1 MPVYKISNLKAI
13 RIPFLRDGFGNEF
26 KLRDFFADNLEE
38 LLGVRF
44 LEKEY
49 QIDGGRMDTIGIDEN
64 NCPVIIEYKWKEN
77 EEVFAQWLFYLD
89 WLKRNKR
96 HFELLVKS
104 KFGNDIG
111 VNWNDPRVIL
121 VAQGFSRYVESAV
134 QQVSNVELKTYALYE
149 DGIIHIENVYGG
161 KGKRVATKESS
172 SVLWELNA
180 TTVSIS
186 TQDEIVYDIEHHT
199 KNLLEDLREAF
210 ETVREKILELPG
222 AEEVPLKIGITYR
235 TTRSFVRFE
244 FRKNWIM
251 VLVRSA
257 AYPMEDSKNII
268 TDVTSHGWGFNGKLK
283 MIATDDPDYI
293 FGIIKASYGSTL

>member
-1 MPVYKISNLKAI
+1 MPIYKISNSKAV

-44 LEKEY
+44 LEKEF

-77 EEVFAQWLFYLD
+77 EEVFAQGLFYLD

-104 KFGNDIG
+104 KLGNEAE

-149 DGIIHIENVYGG
+149 DGIVHIENVYGG
-161 KGKRVATKESS
+161 KGKKSKEI
-172 SVLWELNA
+172 L
-180 TTVSIS
+180 IS
-186 TQDEIVYDIEHHT
+186 TIQQSNVSGDSLAQEEITYDVEHHT
-199 KNLLEDLREAF
+199 KGLPEDLREAF

-222 AEEVPLKIGITYR
+222 AEELPLKIGITYR

-257 AYPMEDSKNII
+257 AYPVEDPKNII
-268 TDVTSHGWGFNGKLK
+268 SDVTSHGWGFNGKLK
-283 MIATDDPDYI
+283 MTAADDPEYI